1 MSDWKSKVDDLY
13 ARMADFEAVPFI
25 EAMDALAAEAPDE
38 ASALFERAGARD
50 AADHGA
56 DAVPLY
62 EAALKAGLDET
73 RRRQAT
79 IQLASTLRNLGEHER
94 AVELL
99 AAEREVSDDLE
110 DAVAAFYALAL
121 HSSGRHDE
129 ALSVSLSALAPHL
142 TRYQRAV
149 GYYAGELRSPHRLR

>member
-1 MSDWKSKVDDLY
+1 MTDWRKRVDDLY
-13 ARMADFEAVPFI
+13 ARMDDFEAAPFI
-25 EAMDALAAEAPDE
+25 AAMDALAEEAPDE

-62 EAALKAGLDET
+62 EAALAAGLDES

-79 IQLASTLRNLGEHER
+79 IQLASTLRNLGEADRAVALLEAER
-94 AVELL
+94 AI
-99 AAEREVSDDLE
+99 SDDLD

-121 HSSGRHDE
+121 HASGRHDE

-142 TRYQRAV
+142 PRYGRSV
-149 GYYAGELRSPHRLR
+149 SYYAGELRSRPPSR